1 MPAVTASPEV
11 ASSVWKPLMF
21 RAIVAVAFGAV
32 SVFWQHPSEAV
43 VAYSF
48 AAYLVLTSK
57 SAWDFAVAP
66 VVPSPIRGLL
76 GGAAIAWS
84 FCAIF
89 MLIFASTTAMTLAGG
104 LGLAIAGVLE
114 LVVYFRHRRDLVPA
128 REFLITGAVSTVSG
142 ILLLAWPGLD
152 QHGVFGVAGGGAII
166 IAVFLLIA
174 AFGYRHDASEQAAGR

>member
-11 ASSVWKPLMF
+11 AAAVWKPLMF
-21 RAIVAVAFGAV
+21 RAVIAVAFGAL
-32 SVFWQHPSEAV
+32 SVFWQHPGEAF

-48 AAYLVLTSK
+48 GAYLVLTSK

-66 VVPSPIRGLL
+66 VVPSPVRGLL

-89 MLIFASTTAMTLAGG
+89 MLIFASTTAMSLAGG
-104 LGLAIAGVLE
+104 IGLAVAGILE

-128 REFLITGAVSTVSG
+128 REFLITGVVSTVTG
-142 ILLLAWPGLD
+142 LLLLVWPGLD
-152 QHGVFGVAGGGAII
+152 AHGIFGVAGGGAII

-174 AFGYRHDASEQAAGR
+174 AFGYRHDARERSTGR